1 MVAYSYWQYFLTI
14 EADFAATAR
23 YVEVCKANFKT
34 YPVEY
39 AKLLLASASEIDV
52 LCKVLCKKL
61 DADAGRSNIDEYR
74 ACITDW
80 TRLHTEKVLVRRYN
94 IELKP
99 WKAWSKKSNPKW
111 WSSYNKV
118 KHQRN
123 QYYSEANLQNCLNS
137 VAALFTLV
145 IYVHKAEQSDA
156 RLEPRPQLL
165 GREREPGLLML
176 ENGYDVPDFRNPNS
190 GVT

>member
-23 YVEVCKANFKT
+23 YVEICQANFKT
-34 YPVEY
+34 YSVEY

-52 LCKVLCKKL
+52 LCKLLCKKL
-61 DADAGRSNIDEYR
+61 EPDASRSNIDEYR
-74 ACITDW
+74 ASITAR
-80 TRLHTEKVLVRRYN
+80 TQLHTEKVSVRRYN

-99 WKAWSKKSNPKW
+99 WETWSENLNPKW

-118 KHQRN
+118 KHRRD
-123 QYYSEANLQNCLNS
+123 QYYSEANLENCLNS
-137 VAALFTLV
+137 VAALFALV

-156 RLEPRPQLL
+156 LLEPPPRPF
-165 GREREPGLLML
+165 PG
-176 ENGYDVPDFRNPNS
+176 S
-190 GVT
+190 GSEAVVFDHLVKRV